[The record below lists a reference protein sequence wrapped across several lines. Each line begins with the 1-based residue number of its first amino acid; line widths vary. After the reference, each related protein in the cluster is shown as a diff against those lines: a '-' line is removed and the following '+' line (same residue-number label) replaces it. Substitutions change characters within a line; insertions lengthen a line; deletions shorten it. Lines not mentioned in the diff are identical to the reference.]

1 MKFECLQLVGEIN
14 EKMEKEVFNFLTKMP
29 KDVDTIFLFINS
41 SGGVITS
48 AIAIVN
54 YLKLSG
60 KNIVTINVSKCF
72 SAANIIFLC
81 TKKRYFLE
89 HSKFM
94 LRAVSSRDFDEDDL
108 RGLLD
113 FLENFKSSNFVQDD
127 TDEFNLPSEYNFLVK
142 NYLKDHSEIPDE
154 ILKKTFDDC
163 ECDYYFS
170 EQELIDYKI
179 AKKVSSLEEII
190 NDLN

>member
-1 MKFECLQLVGEIN
+1 MKFECLQLVGKIN
-14 EKMEKEVFNFLTKMP
+14 EEMEKEVFNFLTKIP
-29 KDVDTIFLFINS
+29 EDVDTIFLFINS
-41 SGGVITS
+41 SGGAVIS
-48 AIAIVN
+48 AVAIVN

-60 KNIVTINVSKCF
+60 KNIVNINVGKCF

-81 TKKRYFLE
+81 TEKRYFLE
-89 HSKFM
+89 YSIFMSHSTFAGNINEANSKH
-94 LRAVSSRDFDEDDL
+94 LKDTL
-108 RGLLD
+108 Q
-113 FLENFKSSNFVQDD
+113 KSI
-127 TDEFNLPSEYNFLVK
+127 EYDMFVK
-142 NYLKDHSEIPDE
+142 NYLKSHTEIPDE

-179 AKKVSSLEEII
+179 AKKISSLEEIK